1 MVRQC
6 HNHQFSNGNHTTYQ
20 NGDTWG
26 MVTMALYQDQLDFD
40 PEHHAPSLSG
50 TKPWGSTKCHIKLAS
65 YLAP

>member
-1 MVRQC
+1 MV
-6 HNHQFSNGNHTTYQ
+6 TIPPYQ
-20 NGDTWG
+20 NGDTRG

-50 TKPWGSTKCHIKLAS
+50 GSPKCHIKLAS